1 MDVSGAFATAA
12 MDRSSGKPGTL
23 GLRCGM
29 RGESLSTG
37 DLVAFLV
44 SEEDFDGIFTRI
56 QAQGIPYGRTWDGP
70 LRNRSTTTT
79 ADLA

>member
-1 MDVSGAFATAA
+1 VVEDIECQTSEWP
-12 MDRSSGKPGTL
+12 SISP
-23 GLRCGM
+23 LRIGPI
-29 RGESLSTG
+29 SPQHY
-37 DLVAFLV
+37 AFLV